1 MNNPFEMY
9 YNWLLYGE
17 LVKFGVFAN
26 VFLDQVAGNMAWI
39 M

>member
-1 MNNPFEMY
+1 MNSPFEMY
-9 YNWLLYGE
+9 YNYLLYGE

-26 VFLDQVAGNMAWI
+26 VFLEQVFGSMAWV

>member
-9 YNWLLYGE
+9 YNCLLYGE

-26 VFLDQVAGNMAWI
+26 VFLERIVGSMAWA

>member
-17 LVKFGVFAN
+17 LVKFGVFAD
-26 VFLDQVAGNMAWI
+26 VFLTQVAGQCAWLV
-39 M
+39 